1 MPSTDL
7 TPTQKTPDDR
17 SDCGPPGSMQHRL
30 AQLCQQIEQGR
41 SGSPETQTGMP
52 GRIEQGAATPSPS
65 FDAES
70 PWDAETAEALTR
82 VYELAAAELRGAP
95 PPRVLDRPIPAMRT
109 DDARQP
115 DSTPGH
121 DRAWLEQRFAEIAA
135 LVASSLADTRPE
147 RSVSVLSQR
156 LDQFEQRLESALD
169 GMRYQPDTGTLSLIE
184 THIRE
189 LTSQFEATRGQLNRL
204 DAVDEQLR
212 DLAHMIQERREP
224 QQAAGDLSIETLKA
238 LIDTAAERGASQAVA
253 AMPSLTSARDEGDHT
268 RIEALEALLQDYVAE
283 RRRGE
288 DVAAGILQ
296 SIEEAL
302 GQIVDRID
310 AIEAAKAEPASGDES
325 DGLAMES
332 ERLAE
337 AYAAGARVLGQN
349 NLESSL
355 DAADYVE
362 PMQREESERAADAPV
377 LDSSGIGMPASG
389 ADQDAEMRRE
399 LRASAMRAKLKAQA
413 PIDAPMMPVG
423 IAPDEI
429 RASSA
434 NRARSR
440 TASSA
445 ASQRFSLLLIAA
457 MMTLFGTSYMA
468 VDALLGSASN
478 GAPAT
483 ETTRPKVQP
492 TSDQQP
498 ARQEPG
504 KAGRA
509 PDHVLRTGLPEE
521 VDAGWDRSLTQ
532 INLAH
537 KATPSP
543 EAPVGGILPPSD
555 ASQAPGADIDP
566 PLGVG
571 TAALRHAAAKGDP
584 GAQFEVASRI
594 AEGRGVAPDPGRAV
608 VWFQRAAMRGHVP
621 AQFRLGT
628 CFERGIGVAAD
639 AERAKVWYRRAAEHG
654 HPRAMHNLAVLT
666 VGEDKT
672 DAGYAAAAQW
682 FTAAAN
688 RGLTDS
694 QFNIGL
700 LHEHGQGV
708 ARSPQEAYKWYALAA
723 RGGDKEAARRLE
735 KLKARLAAGELA
747 TAEKSLA
754 HWLAHPAIRDA
765 GG

>member
-1 MPSTDL
+1 
-7 TPTQKTPDDR
+7 
-17 SDCGPPGSMQHRL
+17 
-30 AQLCQQIEQGR
+30 
-41 SGSPETQTGMP
+41 
-52 GRIEQGAATPSPS
+52 
-65 FDAES
+65 
-70 PWDAETAEALTR
+70 
-82 VYELAAAELRGAP
+82 
-95 PPRVLDRPIPAMRT
+95 
-109 DDARQP
+109 
-115 DSTPGH
+115 
-121 DRAWLEQRFAEIAA
+121 
-135 LVASSLADTRPE
+135 
-147 RSVSVLSQR
+147 
-156 LDQFEQRLESALD
+156 
-169 GMRYQPDTGTLSLIE
+169 MRYQPDTGTLSLIE
-184 THIRE
+184 AHIRE

-212 DLAHMIQERREP
+212 DLAHMIQERRDP
-224 QQAAGDLSIETLKA
+224 QQPAGDLSIETLKA

-253 AMPSLTSARDEGDHT
+253 AMPSLTSARDEEDHT

-302 GQIVDRID
+302 GRIVDRID
-310 AIEAAKAEPASGDES
+310 AIEAVKAEPASGDES

-362 PMQREESERAADAPV
+362 PMQWEESERAADAPV

-483 ETTRPKVQP
+483 ETIRPKVQP

-498 ARQEPG
+498 GSRQ
-504 KAGRA
+504 ADVDTTVLV
-509 PDHVLRTGLPEE
+509 PDVASLQEG
-521 VDAGWDRSLTQ
+521 VDA
-532 INLAH
+532 
-537 KATPSP
+537 
-543 EAPVGGILPPSD
+543 
-555 ASQAPGADIDP
+555 
-566 PLGVG
+566 
-571 TAALRHAAAKGDP
+571 
-584 GAQFEVASRI
+584 
-594 AEGRGVAPDPGRAV
+594 
-608 VWFQRAAMRGHVP
+608 
-621 AQFRLGT
+621 
-628 CFERGIGVAAD
+628 
-639 AERAKVWYRRAAEHG
+639 
-654 HPRAMHNLAVLT
+654 
-666 VGEDKT
+666 
-672 DAGYAAAAQW
+672 
-682 FTAAAN
+682 
-688 RGLTDS
+688 
-694 QFNIGL
+694 
-700 LHEHGQGV
+700 
-708 ARSPQEAYKWYALAA
+708 
-723 RGGDKEAARRLE
+723 
-735 KLKARLAAGELA
+735 
-747 TAEKSLA
+747 
-754 HWLAHPAIRDA
+754 
-765 GG
+765 